1 LLGTSRMGAGL
12 MTVRLAALSLL
23 ALAALSLAACGSSP
37 PDGVLGLAVVRD
49 NGVSVSPAPLPAGFG
64 ESDGSVVPDPG
75 ALVVISSDATDKE
88 VARVRADAEGIFRAE
103 LPPGA
108 YSVRG
113 ADLPNFFAEPLSVA
127 KGAGQVRL
135 IVQTA
140 ERE

>member
-1 LLGTSRMGAGL
+1 
-12 MTVRLAALSLL
+12 MTVRPAALSLL
-23 ALAALSLAACGSSP
+23 ALAALSLAACGSSL

-49 NGVSVSPAPLPAGFG
+49 NGVSLTPVPLPAGFG
-64 ESDGSVVPDPG
+64 ESDGSLAPDPG
-75 ALVVISSDATDKE
+75 ALVVITSDATGRE

-103 LPPGA
+103 LSPGA

-113 ADLPNFFAEPLSVA
+113 AGLPDIFAEPLSVA
-127 KGAGQVRL
+127 EGAGQARL